1 MIEGLLIAV
10 LIVAAAS
17 LVVQLLALRAR
28 GGAGPGSA
36 ESIGALESRLVQQLG
51 ATGADLAARLERVS
65 ADLRQEVADRISTD
79 GQALRSAISTE
90 LQSGRTAQDA
100 RLGDTVARLEQK
112 FDALATVQ
120 AQSATQSRQELA
132 DALAR
137 GRGEMTETLTRTTRA
152 LEEKL
157 QGVETRTAQGLDAIR
172 GRVEERLSEIGRQV
186 QEKLDQNVRDGF
198 AQFEKVQTHL
208 RAAEEQL
215 RNVGALGSSINDLNS
230 LLKLPHLRGRFGEES
245 LERLLADFL
254 PAHLYERQSQMGD
267 GRRPDVII
275 RVGDRMLPID
285 SKFPREQ
292 VLPLFESQD
301 PEVLKGAREELARV
315 IREQARGI
323 AGYVNVAEGTTSV
336 AFMYLPSETLWYEVV
351 QNRELSEHLAR
362 LGVFPVS
369 PNTLMMALHAI
380 SLTYKWYRVAAGF
393 EETRRELAAAQRS
406 FEFFQKQFEGLGR
419 SLQKAQDAYSTASTH
434 LGRYQNRVAAMT
446 ADVEVPDEPAD
457 APSLPP
463 GDAVEN

>member
-10 LIVAAAS
+10 LLVAAAS

-28 GGAGPGSA
+28 GGTGDGASA
-36 ESIGALESRLVQQLG
+36 AALESRLVQQLG

-65 ADLRQEVADRISTD
+65 ADLRQEVADRITSD
-79 GQALRSAISTE
+79 GQALRTAVSAE

-112 FDALATVQ
+112 FDTLATGQ
-120 AQSATQSRQELA
+120 AQSASQSRQELA

-137 GRGEMTETLTRTTRA
+137 GRGELTETLSRTTRA

-157 QGVETRTAQGLDAIR
+157 QGVETRTAQGLEAIR
-172 GRVEERLSEIGRQV
+172 GRVEERLGEIGRQV

-198 AQFEKVQTHL
+198 AQFEKVQSHL

-254 PAHLYERQSQMGD
+254 PAHLYERQSSLGD

-275 RVGDRMLPID
+275 RIGDRVLPID

-301 PEVLKGAREELARV
+301 PEILKGAREELARV

-336 AFMYLPSETLWYEVV
+336 ALMYLPSETLWYEVV
-351 QNRELSEHLAR
+351 QNRELSEQLAK
-362 LGVFPVS
+362 LSVFPVS

-406 FEFFQKQFEGLGR
+406 FDFFQKQFEGLGR

-434 LGRYQNRVAAMT
+434 LGRYQNRIAAMT
-446 ADVEVPDEPAD
+446 ADVEVPEDPA
-457 APSLPP
+457 AAQSLPP
-463 GDAVEN
+463 GDPVEN